1 MWGKLSL
8 ALVGK
13 AMLSKSLIQF
23 SVDGW
28 SYVPSL
34 YFGLRPNYGRG
45 NGDLLQKDLCQHAV
59 PPRTAAVSAPD
70 PAAGHC

>member
-34 YFGLRPNYGRG
+34 LLTLGQTMVQVIKINYGG
-45 NGDLLQKDLCQHAV
+45 GMKTYKTL
-59 PPRTAAVSAPD
+59 
-70 PAAGHC
+70 